1 MKKKKGIRWVTGDIY
16 AVASIGHGEYMK
28 VGEQVSSRIPKQM
41 RELGQKTLSVKL
53 LQMEI
58 TAPPQTKLSLFIFP
72 YDSYDILL
80 CILY

>member
-41 RELGQKTLSVKL
+41 RELGQKTLSV
-53 LQMEI
+53 I
-58 TAPPQTKLSLFIFP
+58 IAPAGVVSLTGSASTTF
-72 YDSYDILL
+72 
-80 CILY
+80 